1 MNSNKKL
8 HYNNSS
14 LLVVQEGLPEE
25 NKIGMD
31 AKLNLMNREKQVI
44 CSSEKEDCWWD
55 IQCIYL

>member
-8 HYNNSS
+8 HYNNAGNNSS

-31 AKLNLMNREKQVI
+31 AKLNMMNREKQVI
-44 CSSEKEDCWWD
+44 CSSEKEDC
-55 IQCIYL
+55 